1 MKQTI
6 IYTLTAL
13 LLPFLSASCTE
24 EVYTDGYVSTV
35 PRALG
40 IYGSSGSFLVSG
52 EQDFEFDANEI
63 TAQTLKIR
71 SLSTPWEIDNPA
83 PWVHLSSTSGDT
95 NTDVIISVDKNE
107 STTESRMAILTLSSQ
122 LQEYPVKRTIKISQS
137 KSATYITPAE
147 TDIPMNGKKQEYTVE
162 VASNVDWTASSSAAW
177 LAVSRSADRLLIS
190 AEENTSSTRV
200 ARIYLSG
207 EDAYATIY
215 VKQAEAGV
223 TSTLKSLTFPVDGG
237 SLDVPFEA
245 EALWTATTSNTS
257 WLNVSPSA
265 GNAGN
270 RTLKV
275 TATANGSTLQRSE
288 YVYIKIGA
296 TNKLAIPVSQDGIDA
311 TASPKSLAFTAEAA
325 TQTVRVTSNVSWS
338 AEVAA
343 NAEWVSLKVSKGTA
357 GETALDIEVKDNP
370 NTTKRTADI
379 HIYTENKT
387 IQLATVNIE
396 QNGRTFD
403 DIVQK
408 LEFPRTESTQ
418 TLAIQTDGRWTASTS
433 DSWIHLNPSSGQ
445 GNGTIKISVEA
456 NSAKEERHGEFE
468 VQVGQTIQ
476 KVAVV
481 QAGIYMNVQCPDA
494 FSTSTP
500 ASINVIVNANVNWT
514 ASSDADW
521 LTVTPASGNGDA
533 ILTVH
538 AADNPSVNSR
548 TSTVTFTAGDD
559 SKKLIFTQPGR
570 TLSLDT
576 ESLSFSFEG
585 GTSDPITVTTDGT
598 FSISTQESWIT
609 IHKTGDD
616 TFTVEADKLSG
627 EIPRT
632 GTVVVS
638 LTGLQQGESLSRNI
652 KVEQAPRDK
661 DISCDDYD
669 EDENWDK
676 VGASETE
683 NDLKAEDYDKDE
695 DWNKF

>member
-6 IYTLTAL
+6 IYALTAL

-24 EVYTDGYVSTV
+24 EVYTEGYVSTV

-40 IYGSSGSFLVSG
+40 IYDSTGLFLISG

-63 TAQTLKIR
+63 TAQTLKIHT
-71 SLSTPWEIDNPA
+71 LSTPWEIDNPA
-83 PWVHLSSTSGDT
+83 PWVHLSSTTGDT
-95 NTDVIISVDKNE
+95 NTDVIINVDKNE

-122 LQEYPVKRTIKISQS
+122 LQEYPVKRAIKISQS
-137 KSATYITPAE
+137 KSAAYITPAE
-147 TDIPMNGKKQEYTVE
+147 TYIPINGKKQELTVE
-162 VASNVDWTASSSAAW
+162 VAANVDWTASSSDAW
-177 LAVSRSADRLLIS
+177 LTVSRSANRVLIS
-190 AEENTSSTRV
+190 AEENTSSTR
-200 ARIYLSG
+200 AATIYLSG
-207 EDAYATIY
+207 EEANATIY

-237 SLDVPFEA
+237 SLEVPFEA

-257 WLNVSPSA
+257 WLNISPST

-270 RTLKV
+270 RILKV

-288 YVYIKIGA
+288 YVYIKIGS
-296 TNKLAIPVSQDGIDA
+296 TNKLAIPVSQEGINAAA
-311 TASPKSLAFTAEAA
+311 TPKSLTFTAEAT

-338 AEVAA
+338 AEVATDA
-343 NAEWVSLKVSKGTA
+343 DWVSLKVSDGTA

-379 HIYTENKT
+379 HIYTQNKT
-387 IQLATVNIE
+387 IKLATVNIE

-408 LEFPRTESTQ
+408 LEFPRTASTQ
-418 TLAIQTDGRWTASTS
+418 TLAIQTDGRWNASTS

-445 GNGTIKISVEA
+445 GNGIIKISVDA
-456 NSAKEERHGEFE
+456 NSSKEERHGEFE

-476 KVAVV
+476 KVAVI
-481 QAGIYMNVQCPDA
+481 QAGIYMNVQCTDA
-494 FSTSTP
+494 FSTSAP
-500 ASINVIVNANVNWT
+500 ASVSVNVSANVNWT

-521 LTVTPASGNGDA
+521 LTVTPTSGNGDA

-538 AADNPSVNSR
+538 ATDNPSVNPR
-548 TSTVTFTAGDD
+548 TGTITFTAGDD

-576 ESLSFSFEG
+576 ETLSFSFEG
-585 GTSDPITVTTDGT
+585 GTSEPITVTTDGT
-598 FSISTQESWIT
+598 FSISTQEGWIT
-609 IHKTGDD
+609 LHKTGDK
-616 TFTVEADKLSG
+616 TFTVKADKLSG
-627 EIPRT
+627 ETPRT
-632 GTVVVS
+632 GTVTVS
-638 LTGLQQGESLSRNI
+638 LTGLQQGESLTRNI
-652 KVEQAPRDK
+652 KVEQTPNDK
-661 DISCDDYD
+661 DISCDDYG

-676 VGASETE
+676 GGSSKTE
-683 NDLKAEDYDKDE
+683 SDLQAEDYDNDE